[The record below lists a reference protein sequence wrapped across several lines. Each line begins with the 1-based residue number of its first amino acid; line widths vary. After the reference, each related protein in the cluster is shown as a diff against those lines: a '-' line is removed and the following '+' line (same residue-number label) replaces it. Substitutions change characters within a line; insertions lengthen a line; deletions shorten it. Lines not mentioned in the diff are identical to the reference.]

1 MFFFFKKGIT
11 GSLPVRVV
19 KASPL
24 YGPWCLCVH
33 LGWMTKVQVPA
44 LLEQKTQSFVI
55 QVSVLTSR
63 AFSSIRW
70 VFPVGV
76 SLLFKKLV
84 FFFICLCGNVYLI
97 HKGSEM
103 EEANSA

>member
-63 AFSSIRW
+63 ALSSIRW

-84 FFFICLCGNVYLI
+84 FFFIRLCGSVYLI